1 MSTERGTQ
9 TLREVWRSGAARLRQ
24 AGVEEADADAELLLL
39 YLLGIG
45 KTEWL
50 RDMREP
56 FPVEKLEVW
65 ESLLARREKGVPV
78 QYVVGD
84 QHFYGRAFEVTEA
97 VLIPRPETEL
107 LAEAVLRIGDE
118 LFGPNGQ
125 GGSCPV
131 VLDVGTGS
139 GALSVTLAAERP
151 TWRVIASDLSED
163 ALAVARRNASKLG
176 VGGKLA
182 FVQGDLLTPFMV
194 NGPGSDVEIDILVSN
209 PPYIPSAD
217 IEGLQ
222 REVRDY
228 EPRLALDGG
237 EDGLNPY
244 RAMAGQLTALKR
256 LPRLVAWEVGA
267 GQAADVAGLLRTAA
281 NWDDVYCV
289 KDYAGIDRHVIAL
302 CK

>member
-1 MSTERGTQ
+1 MSTERGTP
-9 TLREVWRSGAARLRQ
+9 TLREAWRSGAARLRQ

-56 FPVEKLEVW
+56 FPHHHLARW
-65 ESLLARREKGVPV
+65 ESLLAKREKGVPV
-78 QYVVGD
+78 QYVIGD

-107 LAEAVLRIGDE
+107 LAEAVLRLGDE
-118 LFGPNGQ
+118 LFGGPGE
-125 GGSCPV
+125 GGPV

-151 TWRVIASDLSED
+151 EWRVIASDLSKD
-163 ALAVARRNASKLG
+163 ALAVAKRNAANLG
-176 VGGKLA
+176 VGDKVTFA
-182 FVQGDLLTPFMV
+182 QGDLLTPFLA
-194 NGPGSDVEIDILVSN
+194 GAGGDYPAIDILVSN

-217 IEGLQ
+217 IEELQ
-222 REVRDY
+222 REVRDH

-244 RAMAGQLTALKR
+244 RAMAGQLSGLER
-256 LPRLVAWEVGA
+256 LPRVVAWEVGA
-267 GQAADVAGLLRTAA
+267 GQAEDVAGLLRSAA
-281 NWDDVYCV
+281 KWDDVYFV
-289 KDYAGIDRHVIAL
+289 KDYAGIDRHVIAIR
-302 CK
+302 K